1 MKVCPNNALHPAAG
15 EAGIEGLWTPV
26 VAPRIGYCE
35 PSCSLCGQACPTGA
49 IWEFTAREKGWA
61 AGSRRRASPSAS
73 GTAFYDRGRCLP
85 WAMATECIVCE
96 EWCPTSPK
104 AIYLRPAEVADAAG
118 EAKTVRQPYVDPAR
132 CVGCGACEYACPIG
146 DRPAVYVTSIG
157 ESRSKA
163 NRILLER
170 QDRRRAG
177 KTMKY
182 GAALAALAAALVAG
196 CGGRRAADDFPR
208 DDEVRGWKMER
219 QPRVFQADNLW
230 QYIDGDAERYLQ
242 AGFENVRNAVYQ
254 YRGRVEAAADIYT
267 MKNPGAAAK
276 VLDSEADVGSQP
288 AALGD
293 GGKVYRA
300 SIVFRKGR
308 HFVRLIAY
316 QDHPDGQKA
325 LMELAQAIA
334 ERLT

>member
-1 MKVCPNNALHPAAG
+1 
-15 EAGIEGLWTPV
+15 
-26 VAPRIGYCE
+26 
-35 PSCSLCGQACPTGA
+35 
-49 IWEFTAREKGWA
+49 
-61 AGSRRRASPSAS
+61 
-73 GTAFYDRGRCLP
+73 
-85 WAMATECIVCE
+85 
-96 EWCPTSPK
+96 
-104 AIYLRPAEVADAAG
+104 
-118 EAKTVRQPYVDPAR
+118 
-132 CVGCGACEYACPIG
+132 
-146 DRPAVYVTSIG
+146 
-157 ESRSKA
+157 
-163 NRILLER
+163 
-170 QDRRRAG
+170 
-177 KTMKY
+177 MKY

-276 VLDSEADVGSQP
+276 VLDSEADLGSQP

-316 QDHPDGQKA
+316 QDDPDGQKA